1 MIAALLHGRVHLNFH
16 EFRQQNHLTFFTH
29 VLGILELL
37 QPQVFH
43 SEHQEA
49 LWDCLLSFIKLLQN
63 FRKYSRQLAAFISK
77 FVQFIHK
84 YITCDAQAAVSFL
97 QKHSD
102 PLHALSSENN
112 DLTMLKSLLAGL
124 SLPSRSGTLE
134 KNQDEDKEDECAA
147 GSLPLVSVSMFTPL
161 TAAEMAPFL
170 KRISRSHTVEDILQ
184 VLSDIDEMSLRR
196 PEILSFFASDFQ
208 RLMSS
213 TEESCRNLAFALALR
228 SIQCNPSIAADFLP
242 TFMYCLGS
250 RDSEVVQT
258 ALNNLAGI
266 YCYAKSTRLYF
277 YTELSW
283 WECMG
288 RWTPALR
295 SLKL

>member
-1 MIAALLHGRVHLNFH
+1 
-16 EFRQQNHLTFFTH
+16 NHLTFFTH

-63 FRKYSRQLAAFISK
+63 YRKYSRQLASFISK

-124 SLPSRSGTLE
+124 SLPSRGGTLE
-134 KNQDEDKEDECAA
+134 KSQDEEKEDESTT
-147 GSLPLVSVSMFTPL
+147 GSLPLVSASMFTPL
-161 TAAEMAPFL
+161 TAAEMGPFL
-170 KRISRSHTVEDILQ
+170 KRISRSHTVEG
-184 VLSDIDEMSLRR
+184 SAGNGFSSL
-196 PEILSFFASDFQ
+196 
-208 RLMSS
+208 
-213 TEESCRNLAFALALR
+213 EEGTVHWITAHCSLT
-228 SIQCNPSIAADFLP
+228 SI
-242 TFMYCLGS
+242 
-250 RDSEVVQT
+250 E
-258 ALNNLAGI
+258 
-266 YCYAKSTRLYF
+266 
-277 YTELSW
+277 ELK
-283 WECMG
+283 
-288 RWTPALR
+288 PF
-295 SLKL
+295 